1 MEYNKMNGT
10 EIIDVLNIIALIFV
24 PIFAVIIGQ
33 KLQDRAQKRNDKM
46 QIFKILMT
54 SRIFGWTNESVQ
66 AMNLIDI
73 VFADDKAVREQWKVC
88 FDKMCVENPTETE
101 LSKIKTEREK
111 LLETMAKS
119 LGYKKIIT
127 WESIQNPYI
136 PKGMTELMAQQ
147 QAYQK
152 NQSVIM
158 EQMKN
163 MMQTSGKEN
172 KNGQT
177 QDAHA
182 E

>member
-1 MEYNKMNGT
+1 MM
-10 EIIDVLNIIALIFV
+10 DVLNIVALILV
-24 PIFAVIIGQ
+24 PILAVIVGQ

-73 VFADDKAVREQWKVC
+73 VFADDEAVRKQWKVC
-88 FDKMCVENPTETE
+88 FDKMCVEKPTDAE

-119 LGYKKIIT
+119 LGYKDIIT

-136 PKGMTELMAQQ
+136 PRGMMELMTQQ
-147 QAYQK
+147 QTYQE

-163 MMQTSGKEN
+163 MMQTQGKEN
-172 KNGQT
+172 EHGQT
-177 QDAHA
+177 ENAHA
-182 E
+182 Q

>member
-1 MEYNKMNGT
+1 MMEA
-10 EIIDVLNIIALIFV
+10 LNIIALIFV
-24 PIFAVIIGQ
+24 PILAVVVGQ

-73 VFADDKAVREQWKVC
+73 VFADDKNVRKHWKAC

-136 PKGMTELMAQQ
+136 PKGMMELRGQQ
-147 QAYQK
+147 QAYQE
-152 NQSVIM
+152 NQALVM
-158 EQMKN
+158 EKMKHI
-163 MMQTSGKEN
+163 MQTQEN
-172 KNGQT
+172 KDEYRHGK
-177 QDAHA
+177 
-182 E
+182 